1 MLDKEGRDRV
11 QGGPTAVLRRSL
23 SSRLLVITIAS
34 IMLVEVAV
42 YLPSIAN
49 FRRMFLEQHLASAQ
63 VAVLAAHGSGAS
75 SAPDRETAGRIL
87 RTIDVLSARL
97 NLPGRPE
104 MALALEEIGA
114 IDARYDLRGEGALDL
129 ILDAFATL
137 ARRGRGVIEVRA
149 HAINLEGGSLA
160 IVMREGQLF
169 QAMVTYSRNIFLLS
183 LIISLSTAALVF
195 ASLYVLM
202 VRPMQRLT
210 RAMVRFREAPEDPA
224 STLVPSARSDEI
236 GVAEGEFAHLQ
247 HELRRALKQRRHLA
261 ELGEA
266 VSKISH
272 DLRNILATA
281 QLSSERLMLV
291 DDPTVKELSSRL
303 LRAVDRALDLA
314 ERTLRH
320 GRAEEAPPAPQAVDL
335 RALADEVAV
344 SLGLAGDPMEAAGGR
359 IIFRNRVPPA
369 CRLFAD
375 PDHLFRILLNLGR
388 NAVQAMRRQ
397 EQGTLTV
404 SARPDSRGMMVVE
417 VADTGPGLPK
427 PAREHLFV
435 PFKGSTHGVGLGLAI
450 VAELVRMNGGTVWLE
465 RTGATGT
472 VFAFRLPAVEA
483 GGRASGEQAHPT
495 PSAAPS
501 DTAEG

>member
-1 MLDKEGRDRV
+1 MLDEKGRDRV
-11 QGGPTAVLRRSL
+11 KAGPTTVLRRSL
-23 SSRLLVITIAS
+23 SSRLLVITVAS

-75 SAPDRETAGRIL
+75 SAPDRETASRIL

-114 IDARYDLRGEGALDL
+114 IDARYDLRGAGALDL
-129 ILDAFATL
+129 IADAFATL
-137 ARRGRGVIEVRA
+137 ARRGRGIIEVRA

-224 STLVPSARSDEI
+224 STLVPSGRSDEI

-303 LRAVDRALDLA
+303 LRAVDRALDQA

-335 RALADEVAV
+335 RALVDEVAV
-344 SLGLAGDPMEAAGGR
+344 SLGLAGEATETAGGR
-359 IIFRNRVPPA
+359 IAFRNRVPPG

-388 NAVQAMRRQ
+388 NAVQAMSRQ
-397 EQGTLTV
+397 EQGVLTI
-404 SARPDSRGMMVVE
+404 SARPDSHGMVVVE

-450 VAELVRMNGGTVWLE
+450 VAELVRVNGGTVWLE

-472 VFAFRLPAVEA
+472 VFAFRLPAVE
-483 GGRASGEQAHPT
+483 GSDGLSGERAHP
-495 PSAAPS
+495 AAPAAPA
-501 DTAEG
+501 DPAGR